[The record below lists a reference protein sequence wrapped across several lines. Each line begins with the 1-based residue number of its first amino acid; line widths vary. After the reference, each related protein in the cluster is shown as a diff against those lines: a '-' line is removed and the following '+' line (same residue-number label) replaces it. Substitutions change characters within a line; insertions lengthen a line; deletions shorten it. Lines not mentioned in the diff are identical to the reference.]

1 MEIGEIKFL
10 SWSLLRRYFI
20 FENTVERLKSSRDY
34 LFFFLNVQER
44 INEIKKFH
52 KPRKIIEF
60 RRRYKNKP
68 EKNRLIS
75 KLFAISRGIQNRM
88 ININSSKRRRERKKI
103 NKKLNERGLTRQFVT
118 SLHEEA
124 I

>member
-10 SWSLLRRYFI
+10 SLLRRYFI

-44 INEIKKFH
+44 INETKKFH

-60 RRRYKNKP
+60 RRRHK
-68 EKNRLIS
+68 IS
-75 KLFAISRGIQNRM
+75 Q
-88 ININSSKRRRERKKI
+88 RRI
-103 NKKLNERGLTRQFVT
+103 D
-118 SLHEEA
+118 
-124 I
+124 

>member
-44 INEIKKFH
+44 INETKKFH

-60 RRRYKNKP
+60 RRRYK
-68 EKNRLIS
+68 IS
-75 KLFAISRGIQNRM
+75 Q
-88 ININSSKRRRERKKI
+88 RRI
-103 NKKLNERGLTRQFVT
+103 D
-118 SLHEEA
+118 
-124 I
+124 

>member
-20 FENTVERLKSSRDY
+20 FENTVERLKSSRDLSF
-34 LFFFLNVQER
+34 LFLESVVQER
-44 INEIKKFH
+44 INETKKFH

-75 KLFAISRGIQNRM
+75 KLFATSRGIQNRT
-88 ININSSKRRRERKKI
+88 ININSSKRRRERKK
-103 NKKLNERGLTRQFVT
+103 NK
-118 SLHEEA
+118 
-124 I
+124 

>member
-75 KLFAISRGIQNRM
+75 KLFATSRGIQNRT

-103 NKKLNERGLTRQFVT
+103 NKKLNERGLTLQFVT

>member
-10 SWSLLRRYFI
+10 SWNLLRRYFI
-20 FENTVERLKSSRDY
+20 FENTVERLKSSRYY

-60 RRRYKNKP
+60 RRRYK
-68 EKNRLIS
+68 IS
-75 KLFAISRGIQNRM
+75 Q
-88 ININSSKRRRERKKI
+88 RRI
-103 NKKLNERGLTRQFVT
+103 D
-118 SLHEEA
+118 
-124 I
+124 

>member
-60 RRRYKNKP
+60 RRRYK
-68 EKNRLIS
+68 IS
-75 KLFAISRGIQNRM
+75 Q
-88 ININSSKRRRERKKI
+88 RRI
-103 NKKLNERGLTRQFVT
+103 D
-118 SLHEEA
+118 
-124 I
+124 

>member
-10 SWSLLRRYFI
+10 SLLRKYFI

-60 RRRYKNKP
+60 RRRYK
-68 EKNRLIS
+68 IS
-75 KLFAISRGIQNRM
+75 Q
-88 ININSSKRRRERKKI
+88 RRI
-103 NKKLNERGLTRQFVT
+103 D
-118 SLHEEA
+118 
-124 I
+124 

>member
-10 SWSLLRRYFI
+10 SLLRRYFI

-75 KLFAISRGIQNRM
+75 KLFAISRGIQNRT

-118 SLHEEA
+118 GLHEEA

>member
-1 MEIGEIKFL
+1 MKYCLSKCLLVINGNNWFRYILNRRLVIVRCMEIGEIKFL
-10 SWSLLRRYFI
+10 SLLRRYFI

-60 RRRYKNKP
+60 RRRHK
-68 EKNRLIS
+68 IS
-75 KLFAISRGIQNRM
+75 Q
-88 ININSSKRRRERKKI
+88 RRI
-103 NKKLNERGLTRQFVT
+103 D
-118 SLHEEA
+118 
-124 I
+124 